1 MTEEKVD
8 LAGTNNYSAKKQTTT
23 IAGARELASGH
34 DYDDGK
40 AKYTYVSTKG
50 VTVPYVTQDN
60 KRGYYKI
67 SNVYV
72 KNEQDQYFF
81 FTLTT
86 DCIDEKETVY
96 MTSDKGSDTGV
107 LDLYGGMYGSLDY
120 RWCNLIPCPKENVDI
135 YPRDIEQ
142 KD

>member
-1 MTEEKVD
+1 MTEVD

-34 DYDDGK
+34 GYDDGK
-40 AKYTYVSTKG
+40 AKYTYVSTKDLD
-50 VTVPYVTQDN
+50 VPYTTDDN
-60 KRGYYKI
+60 KHGYYKV

-72 KNEQDQYFF
+72 KNEQNQYFF
-81 FTLTT
+81 FTIITEH
-86 DCIDEKETVY
+86 IDEVERVY
-96 MTSDKGSDTGV
+96 ITGTKGM

-120 RWCNLIPCPKENVDI
+120 EWCNLTPCSKENVDI
-135 YPRDIEQ
+135 YPRDSEQ

>member
-1 MTEEKVD
+1 MEKKIVSLGEKHDQPVD
-8 LAGTNNYSAKKQTTT
+8 KKTIT
-23 IAGARELASGH
+23 IAAARELASGH

-40 AKYTYVSTKG
+40 AKYNYVSTKG

-86 DCIDEKETVY
+86 SHTEEQETVY
-96 MTSDKGSDTGV
+96 LEFNKGQDGV

-135 YPRDIEQ
+135 YPRDSEQ